1 MKKHTLLLI
10 SCVSAGLLA
19 LYSSCENGSKED
31 QKAQAES
38 CGPLNPNGDSERAL
52 IMREMTRLAEGNAEA
67 LRKGG
72 DLLPYNG
79 EFEKLA
85 STSGTMT
92 VDEDFFAAMSKG
104 YLVHLKELYS
114 TTPEKRVEAHNNMI
128 QSCQDCHAQ
137 TCRGPL
143 KRIDK
148 MMVNI

>member
-1 MKKHTLLLI
+1 MVLH
-10 SCVSAGLLA
+10 
-19 LYSSCENGSKED
+19 SSCETGSKGPQES
-31 QKAQAES
+31 QAES
-38 CGPLNPNGDSERAL
+38 CAPLNPNGDSERAL
-52 IMREMTRLAEGNAEA
+52 MMREMTRLAEGNAEA

-72 DLLPYNG
+72 ELLPYNG

-92 VDEDFFAAMSKG
+92 VDEDFFDAMSKG

-114 TTPEKRVEAHNNMI
+114 STPEKRIEAHNNLV

-143 KRIDK
+143 KRIDN

>member
-1 MKKHTLLLI
+1 M
-10 SCVSAGLLA
+10 A
-19 LYSSCENGSKED
+19 LYSSCENGSKNE
-31 QKAQAES
+31 QEAQTEN

-52 IMREMTRLAEGNAEA
+52 MMREMTRLAEENAEA

-85 STSGTMT
+85 STAGTMT
-92 VDEDFFAAMSKG
+92 VDEDFFKAMSEG
-104 YLVHLKELYS
+104 YLVHMKELYS
-114 TTPEKRVEAHNNMI
+114 AAPEKRIEAHNNLI